1 MVSPLVPFLTGA
13 TAQFLADEDAS
24 DKLKGDIIDGVSSQI
39 YEVEIPEAQK
49 QINNIK
55 KIKIAMRE
63 KYGQGVAEA
72 FDNIGLYESGDQRLV
87 DAEIEK
93 YFTNLENKPVGKI
106 TRDAFEKQSMIYLKK
121 LN

>member
-24 DKLKGDIIDGVSSQI
+24 DRLKGDIIDGVSSQI

-55 KIKIAMRE
+55 K
-63 KYGQGVAEA
+63 
-72 FDNIGLYESGDQRLV
+72 
-87 DAEIEK
+87 
-93 YFTNLENKPVGKI
+93 NKKC
-106 TRDAFEKQSMIYLKK
+106 
-121 LN
+121 NNW